1 MIVIWS
7 LVEGFANLILAGQFA
22 RRLDLKPEALADQLI
37 LAMIRPYF
45 LGPRTGS
52 AAPAN

>member
-7 LVEGFANLILAGQFA
+7 LVERFANLILAGQFA
-22 RRLDLKPEALADQLI
+22 KRLDRKPEAVADQLI
-37 LAMIRPYF
+37 PAMIRPYF
-45 LGPRTGS
+45 LGPRTER